1 MHNAHCTQAAFSEAT
16 ARPHGKKAIRYKD
29 PQEIKGEKKRL
40 DSGTFFAL
48 SMSQLFSVTFTTA
61 FEACRRLLV
70 KNLNVPHTNVGWSR
84 IYEVPSKKTKEAV
97 MLWMHWNL
105 KVEEN
110 VGEEGNN
117 EWSLRINLRS
127 GSCSQPSSLVH

>member
-1 MHNAHCTQAAFSEAT
+1 
-16 ARPHGKKAIRYKD
+16 
-29 PQEIKGEKKRL
+29 
-40 DSGTFFAL
+40 
-48 SMSQLFSVTFTTA
+48 
-61 FEACRRLLV
+61 
-70 KNLNVPHTNVGWSR
+70 
-84 IYEVPSKKTKEAV
+84 

-105 KVEEN
+105 KVEKEEEVEEN

>member
-1 MHNAHCTQAAFSEAT
+1 
-16 ARPHGKKAIRYKD
+16 
-29 PQEIKGEKKRL
+29 
-40 DSGTFFAL
+40 
-48 SMSQLFSVTFTTA
+48 
-61 FEACRRLLV
+61 
-70 KNLNVPHTNVGWSR
+70 
-84 IYEVPSKKTKEAV
+84 

-105 KVEEN
+105 KVEKEVKEEEE

>member
-1 MHNAHCTQAAFSEAT
+1 
-16 ARPHGKKAIRYKD
+16 
-29 PQEIKGEKKRL
+29 
-40 DSGTFFAL
+40 
-48 SMSQLFSVTFTTA
+48 
-61 FEACRRLLV
+61 
-70 KNLNVPHTNVGWSR
+70 
-84 IYEVPSKKTKEAV
+84 

-105 KVEEN
+105 KVEEEKEKEEGKEEEEEE